1 MTKSSSAP
9 PRSSWKNRYPRRLFA
24 ALSGGMIAALLLT
37 SCGEEQNAV
46 DDPTN
51 VLQSVNVQ
59 LGSDASV
66 SSVASNNIF
75 ANSDSGKSES
85 KDSRYETRDV
95 VNDLPVR
102 ITTNY
107 TTGDDQSGSNL
118 KDLDGYS
125 GKVHINLTV
134 ENLSVAPQEVS
145 YDAGGTKHS
154 KQALVG
160 IPMSVSGS
168 TELDGVSPNQ
178 VVGDATD
185 PDNKADGTNGIVS
198 STKDGKTVV
207 QWASILAPPSS
218 GASTTMQLNLDA
230 KDFHAPNFD
239 VGVQPGF
246 SNNLSTDGVLT
257 SAFNNN
263 DSTEMALLQRTMKLA
278 SETQQTL
285 NDAGTQIS
293 DVRNNLDANSE
304 TLGKT
309 ASEDLSKSNQRL
321 TDTMKGLSEQV
332 DTLSGDLDQA
342 AKDNKSAMTEQL
354 SQTVK
359 ALDSM
364 LGDTS
369 GSAPAMDFSGETCN
383 AQIPQPQGGSTV
395 YSSLIQLSGFLQGYA
410 KANEGCQ
417 KELSASLKTLVG
429 PEKPNAENCKVGSLT
444 CSLYSS
450 SSVVTASLLGTVDE
464 STKVIDSL
472 QPEGVRKANE
482 SLGKVNA
489 NIGELEAAL
498 EKLPPG
504 PINPDVAKA
513 LQDFDASN
521 GRLKE
526 STKDLSI
533 DVDKLKKSL
542 DEIHQ
547 TAVQA
552 RQEIGAAGD
561 GAAAN
566 GTMQA
571 QNKALAEQICA
582 LQDDGIAQDG
592 KLSKEQVAQLLKY
605 VNNGTCDKSAA
616 AAAPPEPTAS
626 ASPTENPTPTPS
638 EASSQPSDKQPS
650 NGSTSESPKSEESS
664 DAPVTPTA
672 QAQGQAVEVKP
683 MVDTEP
689 TVPEKPMDAR
699 LENQATQWDQIINET
714 DPNSAQFI
722 GGKIADFQDKIEAV
736 KAQSDDVGDK
746 REDLSLALSQ
756 GGAIGDQVG
765 KLKGAVSGLKEQTG
779 ALSGDLDEIKETQTE
794 VKESVKKAFK
804 DTSDKTAQQISSM
817 MDEQTRVISKQ
828 GQESS
833 QAVVNSFGN
842 SVAGLSNTATSVVGT
857 ANGTVEEQRKQLAGQ
872 GNALQTSVDQQTQ
885 GSLQGLNERTSA
897 ATRDLAGSS
906 TLLANDMNDLLLD
919 LGDRRVNGSGLLGAM
934 ATSSARAGS
943 ADYQLALAEQN
954 AEGFANVRSQD
965 IDGLQL
971 RQAQFKASLDKLSTM
986 KGFHLDEP
994 NGVAVKSLYSF
1005 HIGEVEK

>member
-1 MTKSSSAP
+1 MTESPSSP
-9 PRSSWKNRYPRRLFA
+9 PRSHLKKRYPRRLFA
-24 ALSGGMIAALLLT
+24 ALSGGMIAAILLT
-37 SCGEEQNAV
+37 SCGGQKNAV
-46 DDPTN
+46 EDPTN

-107 TTGDDQSGSNL
+107 TTGDDRSGSNL

-168 TELDGVSPNQ
+168 TELDGVSPQQ
-178 VVGDATD
+178 VVGDATN
-185 PDNKADGTNGIVS
+185 PNNKADGTNGIVS

-332 DTLSGDLDQA
+332 DTLSKDLDQA

-369 GSAPAMDFSGETCN
+369 GSAPAMDFSGDTCN
-383 AQIPQPQGGSTV
+383 AQVPQPQGGSTV
-395 YSSLIQLSGFLQGYA
+395 YSSLLQLSGFLKGYA

-417 KELSASLKTLVG
+417 KELSASLKAMIG
-429 PEKPNAENCKVGSLT
+429 PEKPNAENCKAGSLT

-450 SSVVTASLLGTVDE
+450 SSVVTASLLGTVSE
-464 STKVIDSL
+464 STKIIDSL
-472 QPEGVRKANE
+472 QPEGMGKAQE
-482 SLGKVNA
+482 SLDKVNT
-489 NIGELEAAL
+489 NIGELEDAL
-498 EKLPPG
+498 KNLPPG
-504 PINPDVAKA
+504 PINPDVTKA
-513 LQDFDASN
+513 LQDF
-521 GRLKE
+521 KE
-526 STKDLSI
+526 SNDRLGASVDALSV
-533 DVDKLKKSL
+533 DVDGLKKSL
-542 DEIHQ
+542 DDIHQ

-582 LQDDGIAQDG
+582 LRDGGTAQEG
-592 KLSKEQVAQLLKY
+592 KLSQEQVKQLLDY
-605 VNNGTCDKSAA
+605 VNDGTCNGAPSAPESPKAKETPSPENSPA
-616 AAAPPEPTAS
+616 A
-626 ASPTENPTPTPS
+626 TPT
-638 EASSQPSDKQPS
+638 SQPSGGQTS
-650 NGSTSESPKSEESS
+650 NGSTPQPEVSPE
-664 DAPVTPTA
+664 AQATPKP

-683 MVDTEP
+683 MVDTESEAP
-689 TVPEKPMDAR
+689 KTPMGAR
-699 LENQATQWDQIINET
+699 LEKQATQWDQIINKT
-714 DPNSAQFI
+714 DPSNPQFI
-722 GGKIADFQDKIEAV
+722 AGKIAEFQGKIEAV
-736 KAQSDDVGDK
+736 KAQSGDVSVK
-746 REDLSLALSQ
+746 RENLNFALTH
-756 GGAIGDQVG
+756 GGAIGEQIS
-765 KLKGAVSGLKEQTG
+765 KLKGAVKGLREQTG
-779 ALSGDLDEIKETQTE
+779 TLQGNLEDIGKKQTE
-794 VKESVKKAFK
+794 VNEAVKKAFK
-804 DTSDKTAQQISSM
+804 DTSEKTAQQITSM
-817 MDEQTRVISKQ
+817 MDDQARVISEQ
-828 GQESS
+828 GQQGT

-872 GNALQTSVDQQTQ
+872 GSALKSTVDQQTQ

-906 TLLANDMNDLLLD
+906 MLLANDMNDLLLD

-986 KGFHLDEP
+986 KGFHLDES
-994 NGVAVKSLYSF
+994 NGVTVKTLYSF

>member
-1 MTKSSSAP
+1 MTESSSAH
-9 PRSSWKNRYPRRLFA
+9 PRSSLKRRYPRRVFA
-24 ALSGGMIAALLLT
+24 AMSGGMIAAFLLT
-37 SCGEEQNAV
+37 SCSGGQNAI

-125 GKVHINLTV
+125 GKIHINLTV
-134 ENLSVAPQEVS
+134 ENLSVAPEEVS

-154 KQALVG
+154 QQALVG

-178 VVGDATD
+178 VVGDATN
-185 PDNKADGTNGIVS
+185 PDNKTDGTNGIVS
-198 STKDGKTVV
+198 STQDGKTVV

-309 ASEDLSKSNQRL
+309 AFENLSKSNERL

-369 GSAPAMDFSGETCN
+369 GSAPAMDFSGDTCN
-383 AQIPQPQGGSTV
+383 AKIPQPQGGSTV
-395 YSSLIQLSGFLQGYA
+395 YSSLTQLSGFLKGYA

-417 KELSASLKTLVG
+417 KELSSSLKAMVG
-429 PEKPNAENCKVGSLT
+429 PEKPNAEACKVGSLT
-444 CSLYSS
+444 CSLYNS
-450 SSVVTASLLGTVDE
+450 SSVVTASLLGTMNE

-472 QPEGVRKANE
+472 QPEGIGKAQE

-489 NIGELEAAL
+489 NITSLDTAL
-498 EKLPPG
+498 DEIPTG
-504 PINPDVAKA
+504 PINPDLAKA
-513 LQDFDASN
+513 LDNFEETNDRLMDSVAGLS
-521 GRLKE
+521 GDVDGLKE
-526 STKDLSI
+526 N
-533 DVDKLKKSL
+533 L
-542 DEIHQ
+542 DEIH
-547 TAVQA
+547 TMAVKAKEQ
-552 RQEIGAAGD
+552 IGSSGD
-561 GAAAN
+561 GAKDN
-566 GTMQA
+566 GSMQA
-571 QNKALAEQICA
+571 QNKALAERICA
-582 LQDDGIAQDG
+582 LRDGGTAQNG
-592 KLSKEQVAQLLKY
+592 KLDQDQVDQLLKY
-605 VNNGTCDKSAA
+605 VNNGTCDG
-616 AAAPPEPTAS
+616 APPAPESPEPTATP
-626 ASPTENPTPTPS
+626 SPTKSPSPAPTSATPQPSTEQSSDGSAPGTPKPAAPATPTP
-638 EASSQPSDKQPS
+638 
-650 NGSTSESPKSEESS
+650 
-664 DAPVTPTA
+664 
-672 QAQGQAVEVKP
+672 QAQDKAVEVKP
-683 MVDTEP
+683 MVDAQPNPSMT
-689 TVPEKPMDAR
+689 PMNKR
-699 LENQATQWDQIINET
+699 LQDQSDQWDQIINKT
-714 DPNSAQFI
+714 DPNNAEFI
-722 GGKIADFQDKIEAV
+722 GGKIASMKKSVDAVKDGAQDLKTSQAELEPLLSNRGDVDDHLSDLHEAV
-736 KAQSDDVGDK
+736 K
-746 REDLSLALSQ
+746 
-756 GGAIGDQVG
+756 
-765 KLKGAVSGLKEQTG
+765 GLKEQTG
-779 ALSGDLDEIKETQTE
+779 TLQGNLDDIGTKQTE
-794 VKESVKKAFK
+794 VNEAVKKAYK

-817 MDEQTRVISKQ
+817 MDDQARVISKQ
-828 GQESS
+828 GQEGS

-842 SVAGLSNTATSVVGT
+842 SVAGLSNTATSVVNT
-857 ANGTVEEQRKQLAGQ
+857 ANGTVKEQRQQLAGQ
-872 GNALQTSVDQQTQ
+872 GDALQTTVDQKTQ
-885 GSLQGLNERTSA
+885 GSLQGLNQRTSA

-906 TLLANDMNDLLLD
+906 MLLANDMNDLLLD

-965 IDGLQL
+965 IDGLRL

-986 KGFHLDEP
+986 KGFHLDES
-994 NGVAVKSLYSF
+994 NGVTVKSLYSF